1 MDVRQAQRELDDLL
15 GADDPCLSC
24 KCLTG
29 NKKSYAE
36 VLTLALDIGLQYE
49 LLERLGLGLLDIPRT
64 CIGTTARGRYRLDL
78 SQLEKQKLLVPVV
91 DGNLF
96 ITRRFTLTDQMAPEL
111 RMAFRLPATCLP
123 TVALHSLKTLCV
135 WQLGMEHDMALIY
148 GTKLFYLLERCGRIR
163 AQERLFLYI

>member
-1 MDVRQAQRELDDLL
+1 MDIQRIQAQLDDLL
-15 GADDPCLSC
+15 GAEDPCPNC

-29 NKKSYAE
+29 SKKSYGE
-36 VLTLALDIGLQYE
+36 VLRLALDVGVQYE
-49 LLERLGLGLLDIPRT
+49 LLEYLGYGLLDIPRAS
-64 CIGTTARGRYRLDL
+64 IGKTAGGRFRIDL
-78 SQLEKQKLLVPVV
+78 SQLEKLNLLVPLVE
-91 DGNLF
+91 GTLS
-96 ITRRFTLTDQMAPEL
+96 ITRHFTFTEQMAPEL

-163 AQERLFLYI
+163 AQDRMFLYI